1 MRHLKANLSSFSSL
15 MVLALLLLSEPA
27 NAQLCNDFFPI
38 KEGVRMEYTMYGK
51 KGKVEGTQWQEF
63 RNVKETSDGVETEV
77 HLGFSDAKGKNPFES
92 SYKMTCE
99 GNTVRID
106 YESLLSAQMLQQYG
120 DAEAEITGTDVEWPS
135 NLEPGMELPDA
146 NVAMKISMGGMNM
159 NMQVDITDRKVEKVE
174 TITVPAGSF
183 ECYVIY
189 SNSYSKMMMVNQN
202 FPSRSWLAKGVG
214 VVKTES
220 YNKKG
225 KVINTM
231 VLSAMSN

>member
-1 MRHLKANLSSFSSL
+1 
-15 MVLALLLLSEPA
+15 
-27 NAQLCNDFFPI
+27 
-38 KEGVRMEYTMYGK
+38 
-51 KGKVEGTQWQEF
+51 
-63 RNVKETSDGVETEV
+63 
-77 HLGFSDAKGKNPFES
+77 
-92 SYKMTCE
+92 
-99 GNTVRID
+99 
-106 YESLLSAQMLQQYG
+106 
-120 DAEAEITGTDVEWPS
+120 
-135 NLEPGMELPDA
+135 
-146 NVAMKISMGGMNM
+146 MGGMNM

-214 VVKTES
+214 MVKTES

-231 VLSAMSN
+231 VLTSMSE

>member
-1 MRHLKANLSSFSSL
+1 MKKDHLNFSPLISWIAF
-15 MVLALLLLSEPA
+15 ALFLLPA
-27 NAQLCNDFFPI
+27 SHSAQVCNDFFPL
-38 KEGVRMEYTMYGK
+38 KDGVRMEYTMYGK
-51 KGKVEGTQWQEF
+51 KGKVEGMQWQEF
-63 RNVKETSDGVETEV
+63 RNVQESGGTIEAEV
-77 HLGFSDAKGKNPFES
+77 HMGFSDAKGKNAFES
-92 SYKMTCE
+92 SYKMICE
-99 GNTVRID
+99 GNIVRID
-106 YESLLSAQMLQQYG
+106 YKSLLSAQMLEQYG
-120 DAEAEITGTDVEWPS
+120 DAEAEITGTDVEWP
-135 NLEPGMELPDA
+135 NDLKAGMELPDA
-146 NVAMKISMGGMNM
+146 NVQMKISMGGMNM

-174 TITVPAGSF
+174 TITVPAGAY

-189 SNSYSKMMMVNQN
+189 SNSHSKMMMVNQN